1 MISKTTSKIVP
12 KKKSAVRGKAKK
24 KKYKEIHCKTA
35 KEFNKKAQDLI
46 DGKLK
51 GKVCV
56 VLD

>member
-1 MISKTTSKIVP
+1 MKRRITSKSAP
-12 KKKSAVRGKAKK
+12 KKKAAPKTKAKSK
-24 KKYKEIHCKTA
+24 RYREIHCKTA
-35 KEFNKKAQDLI
+35 KEFNKAAQELI